1 MSWSDGYVTEI
12 DYTHGYYRELS
23 PVILD
28 FALLMKGLVR
38 PKGGPLRYLELGFGQ
53 GLSLN
58 IHAAACPGEFWG
70 TDFSPS
76 QAVHASELALRAGS
90 GVHVLNESFS
100 DFLGRGDL
108 PCFDIIGIHGIWS
121 WISASARQDLLKII
135 SRKLNAGGIVY
146 ISYNCFP
153 GFSSVQPVQHLMALH
168 AAANIGQDVKARI
181 DGSLDFIEELG
192 AAGARFFAANP
203 GTLDRVKDIRS
214 KDKRYVAHEYFNQNW
229 YCSTFAEM
237 AGDMAAHR
245 MSFAGS
251 AHLLDHVVGV
261 QLSPAAQAIVGRI
274 PDMTLRETTRDYF
287 INQQFR
293 RDIFGKGLIKLSPLE
308 QRTQLGEIHF
318 LLTARPEAIKLEV
331 NGGVG
336 KVQLR
341 PEIYEP
347 IIACLKVTQG
357 KPMLLADICQDPNVA
372 SLSTEQIIEAVL
384 LLVATGSIAPTQ
396 PPDVVAAADATC
408 RSLNGAIFDG
418 AQTSDDTQFL
428 ASPVLGSGVPVSR
441 IHRLF
446 LGARREGFTSDED
459 LIRVVG
465 SRVRARD
472 PLRPTLTDM
481 ALEPVLQSSLEKDLA
496 SFKQQEPVWTSLGI
510 I

>member
-28 FALLMKGLVR
+28 YALLMKGLAR

-58 IHAAACPGEFWG
+58 IHAAACPGEYWG

-76 QAVHASELALRAGS
+76 QAVHAAELGRRSGS
-90 GVHVLNESFS
+90 GVHVINESFS
-100 DFLGRGDL
+100 DFLARDDL
-108 PCFDIIGIHGIWS
+108 PSFDVIGIHGIWS

-153 GFSSVQPVQHLMALH
+153 GFSSVHPIQHLMALH
-168 AAANIGQDVKARI
+168 AAANTGQDVKKRI

-192 AAGARFFAANP
+192 AAGARFFSANP
-203 GTLDRVKDIRS
+203 GTLDRVKDIRT

-237 AGDMAAHR
+237 AGDMGAHR
-245 MSFAGS
+245 LSFAGS

-261 QLSPAAQAIVGRI
+261 QLSPAAQAIVNRI
-274 PDMTLRETTRDYF
+274 HDTTLQETTRDYF

-293 RDIFGKGLIKLSPLE
+293 RDIFGKGLVKLSPVE
-308 QRTQLGEIHF
+308 QRVRLGAMHF
-318 LLTARPEAIKLEV
+318 VLTARPEAIKLEV
-331 NGGVG
+331 IGGVG

-347 IIACLKVTQG
+347 IIATLKTAEG
-357 KPMLLADICQDPNVA
+357 RPMLLGDLCADAKVA
-372 SLSTEQIIEAVL
+372 SLATEQIIEALL
-384 LLVATGSIAPTQ
+384 LLVATGSVAPTQ
-396 PPDVVAAADATC
+396 PPDVIAASDATC
-408 RSLNGAIFDG
+408 RSLNGAIFEG
-418 AQTSDDTQFL
+418 AQTSDEMQFL
-428 ASPVLGSGVPVSR
+428 ASPVLGSGVPISR

-446 LGARREGFTSDED
+446 LGARREGFTRDED

-465 SRVRARD
+465 RRVRARD
-472 PLRPTLTDM
+472 PLRPVPPET
-481 ALEPVLQSSLEKDLA
+481 ALEPALQESLEKDLA
-496 SFKQQEPVWTSLGI
+496 SFKQQEPIWTSLGI
-510 I
+510 L